1 MNCLRPARCMTS
13 GQEETRNMNRHSLD
27 RRHLTAAALASVAAG
42 VWPQSAWSRQVAL
55 TVSQAGSRLHSVPF
69 LIAKERGW
77 FRDLAGLQVRGFIGS
92 SGGATTL
99 RNAMSADVPYGE
111 VSLPAAMAAL
121 QQGVELTIVHGGV
134 QTLADQMWV
143 VRPGETAIGSPGD
156 LAGRKI
162 GFSAPGSLSDIV
174 SEAMI
179 DSAGLTGRAERKPV
193 GPVKSGL
200 AALRDGSIDVLML
213 PEPLLS
219 RSLDSARAVWSAADV
234 FGPCMQTV
242 GVARTDWLLR
252 HGSVMQGII
261 AARRRGVKLIRDEPP
276 QAALAMAA
284 EFGLEPGQALALIE
298 RMLVGHGLWSEGA
311 FHDAGMQAMERGLSR
326 IGVLPPAGSD
336 WRRALRADYLS

>member
-1 MNCLRPARCMTS
+1 MS
-13 GQEETRNMNRHSLD
+13 GHSPD
-27 RRHLTAAALASVAAG
+27 RRHLTAAALAWATAG
-42 VWPQSAWSRQVAL
+42 AWPRTAWSRQVAL
-55 TVSQAGSRLHSVPF
+55 TVSQPGSRLHSVPF
-69 LIAKERGW
+69 LIARERGW
-77 FRDLAGLQVRGFIGS
+77 FRDLAGLHVRGFIGS

-99 RNAMSADVPYGE
+99 RNALLADVPYGE
-111 VSLPAAMAAL
+111 VSLPAAITAL

-134 QTLADQMWV
+134 QTLADHMWV

-156 LAGRKI
+156 LVGRKI

-179 DSAGLTGRAERKPV
+179 DSVGLTGRTERKPV
-193 GPVKSGL
+193 GPMKSGL
-200 AALRDGSIDVLML
+200 AALRDGAVDLLML

-261 AARRRGVKLIRDEPP
+261 TARRQGVKLIRDEPA
-276 QAALAMAA
+276 QAALAITA

-298 RMLVGHGLWSEGA
+298 RMLVGNGLWSEGA
-311 FHDAGMQAMERGLSR
+311 FHDAGMQAMERGLKR
-326 IGVLPPAGSD
+326 IGVLPAVGSD